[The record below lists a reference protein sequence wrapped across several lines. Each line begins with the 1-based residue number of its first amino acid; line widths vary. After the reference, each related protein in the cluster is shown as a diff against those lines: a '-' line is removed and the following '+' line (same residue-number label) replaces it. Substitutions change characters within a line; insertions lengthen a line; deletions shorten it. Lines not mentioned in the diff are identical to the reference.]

1 MSQLCPRTR
10 ETEESR
16 GVTKNEIVMLSPVGK
31 VTRSSIDSEM
41 AELVDPSNSLR
52 GMGGKAE
59 RGRLRVSANVGSIK
73 QWVEPQSTRV
83 GTGVD
88 PEVSEIVSGMIRDCG
103 LERVDALSRISV
115 QEKSTRSSACTG
127 L

>member
-1 MSQLCPRTR
+1 M
-10 ETEESR
+10 
-16 GVTKNEIVMLSPVGK
+16 VMLSPVGK

-41 AELVDPSNSLR
+41 AELEDPSNSLR
-52 GMGGKAE
+52 GIGGKAE
-59 RGRLRVSANVGSIK
+59 RGRLRVSANVESIK

-83 GTGVD
+83 DTGVVTEV
-88 PEVSEIVSGMIRDCG
+88 PEIMSGVIRDVG
-103 LERVDALSRISV
+103 SERVDALSRISV